1 MIRTSRPSDLPG
13 IAALWQEA
21 FGDSPN
27 AVAAFFA
34 HFPQCRSYV
43 AEDDGKI
50 VSMVHALPRTLSP
63 NIPTAYIYAV
73 ATAKT
78 HRGRGLCRRLM
89 AFAEAELE
97 KSGIHTTVLT
107 PGEPPLFRFYED
119 LGYRTA
125 FFRSRTPF
133 SGGEPIS
140 LPEYNRLREE
150 LLQLPHMVCTEHFLQ
165 YARTLYDLTFY
176 KTPTGIAAA
185 GPHFTAEV
193 LPEDLSDAPYA
204 MVKTAQT
211 IPNAY
216 LGFGLE

>member
-1 MIRTSRPSDLPG
+1 MFRPSQPTDFPG

-21 FGDSPN
+21 FGDSPE
-27 AVAAFFA
+27 AVNAFFV
-34 HFPQCRSYV
+34 HFPDCRSYV
-43 AEDDGKI
+43 AADDGEI

-63 NIPTAYIYAV
+63 NIPTAYLYAV

-78 HRGRGLCRRLM
+78 HRGQGLCRRLM

-97 KSGIHTTVLT
+97 KIGIQTTVLT
-107 PGEPPLFRFYED
+107 PGEPSLFRFYEN

-125 FFRSRTPF
+125 FFRTRTPF
-133 SGGEPIS
+133 AGGEPIS
-140 LPEYNRLREE
+140 LPEYAKLREE
-150 LLQLPHMVCTEHFLQ
+150 LLQLPHMVCTAHFLQ
-165 YARTLYDLTFY
+165 YAQRIYNLTFY

-193 LPEDLSDAPYA
+193 LPEDLSDQPYA
-204 MVKTAQT
+204 MIKTSQSM
-211 IPNAY
+211 PNAY